1 MSTLTPTRAGT
12 AAPAALPCHG
22 KPLTTGQPA
31 SARHLDRNHLV
42 SGIVSRRGRLA
53 DLEAA
58 MAASCEAAAIRG
70 APRAIRVDDRG
81 TWDRAMWQRYLDAAA
96 RLEPDYGPLMRRLLQ
111 EIDRLQRLLDLPLAA

>member
-1 MSTLTPTRAGT
+1 MTSLSPTGAGT
-12 AAPAALPCHG
+12 VAPPALPCHR
-22 KPLTTGQPA
+22 KSLTPGQPA
-31 SARHLDRNHLV
+31 SAPHLDRNHLV
-42 SGIVSRRGRLA
+42 SGIVSRRRRLA

-58 MAASCEAAAIRG
+58 MAASCEAAAVRG
-70 APRAIRVDDRG
+70 APRGIRVDDRA

>member
-1 MSTLTPTRAGT
+1 MTTLTPTGAGT
-12 AAPAALPCHG
+12 AAPPAMPGHR
-22 KPLTTGQPA
+22 KPLTPGQPA

-42 SGIVSRRGRLA
+42 SGITSRRRRLA

>member
-1 MSTLTPTRAGT
+1 MTTLTPTGAGT
-12 AAPAALPCHG
+12 AAPAALPGHRTH
-22 KPLTTGQPA
+22 LTPRQPA
-31 SARHLDRNHLV
+31 SAPHLDRNHLV
-42 SGIVSRRGRLA
+42 SGIVSRRRRLA

-58 MAASCEAAAIRG
+58 MAASCEAAAARV
-70 APRAIRVDDRG
+70 APRGIRVDDRA

>member
-1 MSTLTPTRAGT
+1 MNTLMPTGAAT
-12 AAPAALPCHG
+12 AAPPAMPGHR
-22 KPLTTGQPA
+22 KSLTPGQPA
-31 SARHLDRNHLV
+31 SAPHLDRSHLAT
-42 SGIVSRRGRLA
+42 GITSRRRRLA

-58 MAASCEAAAIRG
+58 MAASCEAAAVRG
-70 APRAIRVDDRG
+70 APRVIRVDDRG

>member
-1 MSTLTPTRAGT
+1 MTTLTPTSAGT
-12 AAPAALPCHG
+12 AAPTAMPGHR
-22 KPLTTGQPA
+22 KSLTIGQ

-58 MAASCEAAAIRG
+58 ITASCEAAAVRG
-70 APRAIRVDDRG
+70 AARAIRVDDRG